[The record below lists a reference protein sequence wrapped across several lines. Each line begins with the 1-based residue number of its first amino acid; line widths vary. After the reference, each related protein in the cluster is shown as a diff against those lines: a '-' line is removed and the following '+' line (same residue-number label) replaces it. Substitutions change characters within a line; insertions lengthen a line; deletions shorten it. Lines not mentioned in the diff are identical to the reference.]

1 MLETSYQFYQISMM
15 KTPAHSIWTILTV
28 SVTLMCVYSI
38 QPECQKLVTCTEEL
52 LTLNQTISTQVGTS
66 QMIRTCVNLRNL
78 PPCFL
83 QASSDCSL
91 TFKQSIP
98 YRIAYS
104 SVQESCNHVC
114 PIFPRMSNCE
124 TKVSYVDLSTNKNSY
139 CRSYRESMQC
149 LETIL
154 ENVTCSFGEQ
164 TRMYILENVYDQGAR
179 QFGDGVCMT
188 ARNCSDI
195 DKAVTAVNLCLLEWN
210 ATRDYSDSGTDALK
224 SCISKIP
231 SCTDA
236 LRMVPY
242 YERSLVGI
250 DVTVPPT
257 TETPETTSEVTTE
270 VMTSSVKSPSF
281 STMDD
286 SVQITPSTGQATDDD
301 TIKHQPSRTTET
313 TDSKSSTH
321 TTSSSNSTSKFN
333 TTKTNRFQ
341 STKSST
347 SEARSIP
354 ITTSPS
360 NQISSS
366 QISST
371 YKMKSIESITYLET
385 ESDDP
390 YTTKDTLVLKTSTSS
405 PWRASAEY
413 VPTESLNEDRSDG
426 VSLEAGS
433 QQNTVQNGMTTVRF
447 IDRSSTTEGNG
458 PWKNL
463 VSTSIVPK
471 TSTKK
476 GQTTQSKREV
486 TLQTTKAYQYTV
498 SSQTAMSDGYH
509 GDREMSAGV
518 HVTSSLPAIKTAGG
532 EITRKQ
538 HLIQVEST
546 TSSLLSSKKTDS
558 VTMTTRKKSVSSSE
572 TLQTTSPESDEKP
585 TSQTNTGA
593 QSGGTNGSGPQL
605 RSTTSVWVLTA
616 LSFHALT
623 CHV

>member
-281 STMDD
+281 ST
-286 SVQITPSTGQATDDD
+286 T
-301 TIKHQPSRTTET
+301 
-313 TDSKSSTH
+313 
-321 TTSSSNSTSKFN
+321 
-333 TTKTNRFQ
+333 
-341 STKSST
+341 
-347 SEARSIP
+347 
-354 ITTSPS
+354 
-360 NQISSS
+360 
-366 QISST
+366 
-371 YKMKSIESITYLET
+371 
-385 ESDDP
+385 
-390 YTTKDTLVLKTSTSS
+390 
-405 PWRASAEY
+405 
-413 VPTESLNEDRSDG
+413 
-426 VSLEAGS
+426 
-433 QQNTVQNGMTTVRF
+433 
-447 IDRSSTTEGNG
+447 
-458 PWKNL
+458 
-463 VSTSIVPK
+463 
-471 TSTKK
+471 
-476 GQTTQSKREV
+476 
-486 TLQTTKAYQYTV
+486 
-498 SSQTAMSDGYH
+498 
-509 GDREMSAGV
+509 
-518 HVTSSLPAIKTAGG
+518 IKTAGG